1 MGVVVFCLGAPCPEE
16 DPVVPL
22 ASFPCSEETA
32 VEAIDLPTLPLPRE
46 AGLNSL
52 SDGLT
57 TELSNGTTLVPPPG
71 M

>member
-1 MGVVVFCLGAPCPEE
+1 MGVVVFSLGAPS
-16 DPVVPL
+16 VPL
-22 ASFPCSEETA
+22 VLLGSCPGAEETA
-32 VEAIDLPTLPLPRE
+32 VEATDPPTLPLPRE

-57 TELSNGTTLVPPPG
+57 TELSKGTTLVPPPG